1 MAELRE
7 GNSEVWKGARRGA
20 GWALGMGTIV
30 CVGTVL
36 GGGGRSGA
44 KRLVKGFLRA
54 REVVAELGEQAR
66 DLYAEAQ
73 AEYPPDPSEPR
84 AAGAPETSPS
94 A

>member
-7 GNSEVWKGARRGA
+7 RNSEVWKGARRGA

-30 CVGTVL
+30 GVGTVL
-36 GGGGRSGA
+36 GGGGRTGS

-54 REVVAELGEQAR
+54 REVAAELGEQAR

-73 AEYPPDPSEPR
+73 AEYSTDPSEQPE
-84 AAGAPETSPS
+84 AGASETWP
-94 A
+94 